1 VSDRGP
7 APKGPKV
14 SPARTIVSLVVL
26 AVVGVICVIEM
37 RAGLGQHL
45 SGKALK
51 QALGSED
58 SAATQKTMKFVDAK
72 ALLSM
77 GPKEEMFRETPYEK
91 VYRYTW
97 YSLLRPLIGEQNPQ
111 IFISVSTGEEAL
123 ATGFYTSE
131 DDQPGSDYV
140 YQTPPNGGGS
150 SPAPLPL
157 PQAGGSGAPGGPGG
171 PGGMRAPG
179 GFGGFGGMMGPPG
192 GGGPGGGRGRK
203 RPAVEG
209 DEKAAESDE
218 KAAPSEAK
226 PAEESGKSAADAPAA
241 GDSKPADAAPADAAP
256 ADAAAQD
263 AAPATGSD
271 KP

>member
-1 VSDRGP
+1 MSERGP

-14 SPARTIVSLVVL
+14 SPARTIVSLIIL
-26 AVVGVICVIEM
+26 AVVGAICVVEM

-58 SAATQKTMKFVDAK
+58 SAATQKTMKFVDAR

-157 PQAGGSGAPGGPGG
+157 PQVGGPGGPGG
-171 PGGMRAPG
+171 PGGMGAPG

-192 GGGPGGGRGRK
+192 GGGPGGGGPGGPGGRGRK

-209 DEKAAESDE
+209 EEKAAPGDE
-218 KAAPSEAK
+218 GAAPSEAK
-226 PAEESGKSAADAPAA
+226 SSEEAGKSATDAPPA
-241 GDSKPADAAPADAAP
+241 GDSKPADAAPASS
-256 ADAAAQD
+256 
-263 AAPATGSD
+263 GD

>member
-14 SPARTIVSLVVL
+14 SPARTIVSLIIL
-26 AVVGVICVIEM
+26 AVVGVICVVEM

-77 GPKEEMFRETPYEK
+77 GPKEEMYRETPYEK

-111 IFISVSTGEEAL
+111 IFISVSAGEEAL

-157 PQAGGSGAPGGPGG
+157 PQAGGPGGPGG

-179 GFGGFGGMMGPPG
+179 GFGGMMGPPG
-192 GGGPGGGRGRK
+192 GGGPGGPGGRGRK

-209 DEKAAESDE
+209 EEKASPSDE
-218 KAAPSEAK
+218 NAAPSDAK
-226 PAEESGKSAADAPAA
+226 PAEEAGKAAADAPAA
-241 GDSKPADAAPADAAP
+241 GDSKPADAAPADPAP
-256 ADAAAQD
+256 ADAAP
-263 AAPATGSD
+263 AAGGD